1 MARDGN
7 KTKDF
12 SSSPQIKEYKIGE
25 KFSIPTA
32 YCNKSSTEEHH
43 FRQQRDHLPAPGP
56 SLGRHLSPP
65 AHRTPRAQRRGA
77 QPRSQLGPRP
87 GPGPRAPEGAPAP
100 AAPRPPTATT
110 APRRWRPRRGSA
122 SSGPGRATSGPRPKN
137 GGGGRTSQVAQP
149 RARPRSSAQPHSPSG
164 LSLVPRLRALPPRHL
179 PRPSGP
185 GSRRR
190 RLTNPHRGRPPSSF
204 PHQRPGGAGAQRQH
218 ARRREGH
225 GRWETAGRAQARGT
239 RRAGQGAC
247 GFRGPFRRAP
257 ARARSPAARQA
268 PPLAGRGAKSG
279 AHAHG
284 PGSPGRSVVQG
295 RAPPPPPSAAGE
307 GGREAAGAGYCP
319 PPGLCCDA
327 VGGRAPAAPERTG
340 PPSRAVLPHP
350 PPSRAAVA
358 PQPASLPARHLGHR
372 PFCFPLPTTWL
383 HNATASLK
391 AQHELCDGADLPR
404 SPDPCHASPRE
415 HHVSLTKYQ

>member
-1 MARDGN
+1 MKMN
-7 KTKDF
+7 
-12 SSSPQIKEYKIGE
+12 
-25 KFSIPTA
+25 SIPALAATSALQHTA
-32 YCNKSSTEEHH
+32 PRGPSAAERS
-43 FRQQRDHLPAPGP
+43 PAP
-56 SLGRHLSPP
+56 SS
-65 AHRTPRAQRRGA
+65 ARG
-77 QPRSQLGPRP
+77 QGLGPAL
-87 GPGPRAPEGAPAP
+87 PRAPQPRRPRGPPLPQPLP
-100 AAPRPPTATT
+100 AAGGPAGARPP
-110 APRRWRPRRGSA
+110 P
-122 SSGPGRATSGPRPKN
+122 GPGRATSGPRPKN
-137 GGGGRTSQVAQP
+137 GGGGRTSQVAHP

-247 GFRGPFRRAP
+247 GFRGPFRRVP

-295 RAPPPPPSAAGE
+295 RAPPPPP
-307 GGREAAGAGYCP
+307 
-319 PPGLCCDA
+319 LCCGRGRPRGRR
-327 VGGRAPAAPERTG
+327 GGVL
-340 PPSRAVLPHP
+340 PPSGAVLRRCGWPGPSRSRTDRSPQPGSVTPP

-415 HHVSLTKYQ
+415 HHVSLTKYR